1 MESLKEYKMKRLR
14 RELEKYK
21 NLYDTYFEE
30 NYKQKILLNTMAQD
44 NANLKRQIVEL
55 QFNNNFEKE
64 KLKEDSKR

>member
-55 QFNNNFEKE
+55 QFNNDFEKE

>member
-30 NYKQKILLNTMAQD
+30 NYKQKILLNAMAQD

-55 QFNNNFEKE
+55 QFNNDFEKE